1 MQFKCEIWGLKRRF
15 SISLLPATDMKQN
28 SLVTS
33 LHSPFTHD
41 ITASKEVVD
50 KDQAHETI
58 VKLCVT
64 FVTES

>member
-15 SISLLPATDMKQN
+15 SISLSPATDMKQN

-33 LHSPFTHD
+33 FHSTHD
-41 ITASKEVVD
+41 MTASKEVVD
-50 KDQAHETI
+50 KDQAHEAI